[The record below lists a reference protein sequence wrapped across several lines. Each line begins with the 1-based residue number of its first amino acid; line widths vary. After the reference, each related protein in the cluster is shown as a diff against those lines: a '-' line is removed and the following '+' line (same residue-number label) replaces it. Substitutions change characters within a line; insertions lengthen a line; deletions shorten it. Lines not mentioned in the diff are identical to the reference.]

1 MSAQTSLE
9 SQIRAIPVP
18 PKGARSLLNGIAER
32 RNFVC
37 FWQRSAGV
45 TTGKIFAGE
54 LSYW

>member
-54 LSYW
+54 LSY